1 MKEDEYARLL
11 ALSDR
16 DLYDFVTE
24 TDASQRKWAALHIL
38 EARRN
43 KVLTYAAK
51 SSARAAWIAAGIA
64 GLHGGCDSCSL
75 HWLVG
80 KACVLV

>member
-43 KVLTYAAK
+43 KVLTDAAK
-51 SSARAAWIAAGIA
+51 SSARTA
-64 GLHGGCDSCSL
+64 
-75 HWLVG
+75 
-80 KACVLV
+80 